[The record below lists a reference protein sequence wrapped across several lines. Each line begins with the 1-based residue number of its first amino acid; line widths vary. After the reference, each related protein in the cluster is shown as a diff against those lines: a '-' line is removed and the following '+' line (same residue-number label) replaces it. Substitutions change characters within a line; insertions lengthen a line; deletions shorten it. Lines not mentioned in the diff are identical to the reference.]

1 MAGTQAEDDIRA
13 GCAALMHFSPRTHW
27 CHQGSS
33 TMTSLWA
40 EQRGVAGSGGCGGG
54 LIGMPA
60 GMLNRKISPHSS
72 EHMPIVDDVADCA

>member
-1 MAGTQAEDDIRA
+1 
-13 GCAALMHFSPRTHW
+13 
-27 CHQGSS
+27 
-33 TMTSLWA
+33 MTSLWA